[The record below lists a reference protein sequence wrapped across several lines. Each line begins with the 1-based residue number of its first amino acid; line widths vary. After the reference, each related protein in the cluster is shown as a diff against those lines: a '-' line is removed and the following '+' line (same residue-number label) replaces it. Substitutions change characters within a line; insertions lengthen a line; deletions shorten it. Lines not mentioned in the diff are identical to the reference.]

1 MLINLFNGPSYLTGL
16 YCMFYII
23 QTKDTKMYLINAM
36 EPNCW
41 LLKIYT
47 PTGIGTYSYIATRYI
62 DALKIVR
69 GIGMPLKRCDLLKE
83 GL

>member
-1 MLINLFNGPSYLTGL
+1 
-16 YCMFYII
+16 
-23 QTKDTKMYLINAM
+23 MYLINAI
-36 EPNCW
+36 EPNFW

-47 PTGIGTYSYIATRYI
+47 PSGIGTRSYIAKRYI

-69 GIGMPLKRCDLLKE
+69 CIGMPLKPQDITRE